1 MAASPQSFSIG
12 LDTGSV
18 AALAERLLQVSTQ
31 HLGPMLDG
39 TVNTVADEVDR
50 ASEDETFA
58 YLNVSR
64 DYIRSKMAKARSSK
78 GAARAIVRAR
88 IEGTTMQRFGRG
100 MEQLA
105 TRVRWTNSFILATR
119 GDFDPKWPGWTERR
133 GDMSRN
139 IDSDRKAAGVRV
151 RVFRG
156 QSPAQFAHGFTMG
169 LRYGGGE
176 GLFLRSK
183 DGSVRHAYGPSVYQT
198 FRRHITTNAD
208 KIADRLAGELT
219 ARLDDTLNKVFT

>member
-1 MAASPQSFSIG
+1 M
-12 LDTGSV
+12 
-18 AALAERLLQVSTQ
+18 QVSTQ
-31 HLGPMLDG
+31 NLGPMLDG
-39 TVNTVADEVDR
+39 TVNTVADEVDE

-64 DYIRSKMAKARSSK
+64 DYIRSKMAKVRSSK
-78 GAARAIVRAR
+78 GAARALVRAR

-100 MEQLA
+100 MEQLDK
-105 TRVRWTNSFILATR
+105 RVRWTNNFIQATR
-119 GDFDPKWPGWTERR
+119 GGFDPKWPGWTERR
-133 GDMSRN
+133 GDESRN
-139 IDSDRKAAGVRV
+139 IDSDWKAAGVKV
-151 RVFRG
+151 RIFRG
-156 QSPAQFAHGFTMG
+156 QAPAQFNHGFTME

-183 DGSVRHAYGPSVYQT
+183 DGSVRHAYAPSVYQT
-198 FRRHITTNAD
+198 FRKHITTNAD